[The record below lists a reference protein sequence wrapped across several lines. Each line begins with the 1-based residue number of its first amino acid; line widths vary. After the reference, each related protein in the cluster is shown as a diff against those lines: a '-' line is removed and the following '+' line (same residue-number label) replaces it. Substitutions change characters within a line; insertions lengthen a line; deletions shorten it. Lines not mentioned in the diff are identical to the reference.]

1 MVSAEIVERAPKY
14 NKRITIHTINQRMSY
29 MTRSGQPDAIDS
41 IVPMAYGNL
50 AIDLI
55 MEGKSGRMVCLKNG
69 RYDHVPFE
77 VVTEYE
83 KKINVERFY
92 DTERY
97 RPHYHNCMGMPHFIM
112 TSD

>member
-1 MVSAEIVERAPKY
+1 
-14 NKRITIHTINQRMSY
+14 MSY
-29 MTRSGQPDAIDS
+29 MTRSGHPDAIDS

-50 AIDLI
+50 AMDLI

-83 KKINVERFY
+83 KKIDVERFY

-97 RPHYHNCMGMPHFIM
+97 RPFYHNCMGMSQFIM